1 MKVKKKVITD
11 QCGSASQTRA
21 IVREVLWGL
30 VTKIH
35 QEGEENA
42 IESVFVHTTVP
53 EPFADDSAD
62 LPVQFKSKNTRKRK
76 GREDSQN
83 NGAKK
88 KQYTGLT
95 CTLSVP
101 KYNGTLLEENVYIIT
116 SRAQHAG
123 MVVRIVG
130 NGPTIPSGTT
140 VVGRILGK
148 CGETET
154 DHSFAVLELS
164 RAALAT
170 IPVEDRHE
178 AHKLVQIDEQR
189 ILMENMPAG
198 VHLKYWDQ
206 RYRLLSLFD
215 QGIKLDA
222 ESWYSITPEA
232 VAKHVT
238 SSCIGRAREWKCRME
253 KVLDCF
259 SGCGGNTIPF
269 AALGKQVVSVD
280 LDPVKVDYLR
290 HNCGVYGVD
299 PTRVE
304 TVCAEV
310 YQLLSSLIEPTQ
322 LQEIKDK
329 YNKILKEA
337 NEGENEEPD
346 DIATSI
352 GEETENASST
362 SSTEPAAG
370 ETSTSTNAAG
380 LSSSSSENNNS
391 SPTSIDADAR
401 ALCTSPDLIIL
412 SPPWGGPD
420 YLSAKIYDLYTML
433 TSGCGLYLTMLAAAV
448 APNLLLLLPVNT
460 STEQIQYIAEVV
472 QMPYVVEIVSINNA
486 PKVMAVYMGNF
497 VAKKQPSTTSS
508 NVAAI
513 QITSGNS
520 NHVHFASD

>member
-35 QEGEENA
+35 QDSEENA
-42 IESVFVHTTVP
+42 TENAFLHTPVP
-53 EPFADDSAD
+53 AQFTDDSTD

-76 GREDSQN
+76 GMDESQN

-88 KQYTGLT
+88 KQYSGLT
-95 CTLSVP
+95 STLSVP
-101 KYNGTLLEENVYIIT
+101 KYNGTLLEENVYHIIP
-116 SRAQHAG
+116 SYSQYAG
-123 MVVRIVG
+123 TVVRVVG
-130 NGPTIPSGTT
+130 NGPTIPSGST

-154 DHSFAVLELS
+154 DHSFAVVELS
-164 RAALAT
+164 RASLAA
-170 IPVEDRHE
+170 IPVEDCHE

-222 ESWYSITPEA
+222 ESWFSITPEA

-269 AALGKQVVSVD
+269 AALGKEVVSVD

-290 HNCGVYGVD
+290 Y
-299 PTRVE
+299 
-304 TVCAEV
+304 
-310 YQLLSSLIEPTQ
+310 SFS
-322 LQEIKDK
+322 
-329 YNKILKEA
+329 
-337 NEGENEEPD
+337 
-346 DIATSI
+346 
-352 GEETENASST
+352 
-362 SSTEPAAG
+362 
-370 ETSTSTNAAG
+370 
-380 LSSSSSENNNS
+380 
-391 SPTSIDADAR
+391 
-401 ALCTSPDLIIL
+401 
-412 SPPWGGPD
+412 
-420 YLSAKIYDLYTML
+420 
-433 TSGCGLYLTMLAAAV
+433 
-448 APNLLLLLPVNT
+448 
-460 STEQIQYIAEVV
+460 
-472 QMPYVVEIVSINNA
+472 
-486 PKVMAVYMGNF
+486 
-497 VAKKQPSTTSS
+497 
-508 NVAAI
+508 
-513 QITSGNS
+513 
-520 NHVHFASD
+520 